1 MKNVHIGSIIEQKV
15 KDSSMT
21 IKEFA
26 DKINCE
32 RSNVYHIFKQKSI
45 DSELLIRISET
56 LNYDFF
62 NEIYLDKKTNHFS
75 KKVLI
80 AFEIE
85 EKNIDNLN
93 LPDDLM
99 ELLYYTRL

>member
-15 KDSSMT
+15 KENSMS

-26 DKINCE
+26 ERINCE

-62 NEIYLDKKTNHFS
+62 NEIYLDKKINHFS

-85 EKNIDNLN
+85 EKDIDNLK
-93 LPDDLM
+93 LPDVLM
-99 ELLYYTRL
+99 KFLPSE

>member
-15 KDSSMT
+15 KESSMS

-32 RSNVYHIFKQKSI
+32 RSNVYHIYKQKSI
-45 DSELLIRISET
+45 DSELLIRISEV
-56 LNYDFF
+56 LNFDFY
-62 NEIYLDKKTNHFS
+62 NEIYLDKNTNHFS

-85 EKNIDNLN
+85 EKDIDNLE
-93 LPDDLM
+93 LPDELM
-99 ELLYYTRL
+99 KLLPSE